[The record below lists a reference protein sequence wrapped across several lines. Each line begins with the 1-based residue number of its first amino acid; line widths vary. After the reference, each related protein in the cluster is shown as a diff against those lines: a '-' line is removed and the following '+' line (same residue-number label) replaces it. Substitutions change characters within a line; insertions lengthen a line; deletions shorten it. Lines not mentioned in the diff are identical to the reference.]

1 MTDTDLDRL
10 TYDRAAVEAH
20 MPAGAV
26 PLLDHGFIAMPRTNC
41 PEGDGD
47 EWIAWCAR
55 RSYQGGTTATRS
67 TEGLLRYLLT
77 NHHMS
82 PFEHVVATHHAFVPL
97 FVQNQWVRHRTGKFS
112 ILSMRYSLVP
122 ETFYIPRSLRLQAE
136 KNKQASDGDLSDPLA
151 LPLLE
156 QVKGTLSTA
165 MSTYE
170 ALIQAGVA
178 RELARGVIPTCVYSD
193 MVVTMDLRNL
203 LHLVFL
209 RHDPHA
215 QPEFQVYAREIARQL
230 EAIVPVT
237 MKVYRELRAEGREF

>member
-1 MTDTDLDRL
+1 MTDAELDYL
-10 TYDRAAVEAH
+10 TYERPHHEAH
-20 MPAGAV
+20 VPAGAV
-26 PLLDHGFIAMPRTNC
+26 KLLDHGFLATPRTNC
-41 PEGDGD
+41 PDGDGD

-55 RSYQGGTTATRS
+55 RSYQEGTKATRS

-97 FVQNQWVRHRTGKFS
+97 FVQNQWVRHRTGSFS

-122 ETFYIPRSLRLQAE
+122 DTFYIPRALRLQDE
-136 KNKQASDGDLSDPLA
+136 KNKQASGGELAPTLSLPLA
-151 LPLLE
+151 D
-156 QVKGTLSTA
+156 QVKGALGIA

-178 RELARGVIPTCVYSD
+178 RELARGVIPTRVYSD

-203 LHLVFL
+203 LHLAFL
-209 RHDPHA
+209 RHHPHA

-230 EAIVPVT
+230 DAIVPTT